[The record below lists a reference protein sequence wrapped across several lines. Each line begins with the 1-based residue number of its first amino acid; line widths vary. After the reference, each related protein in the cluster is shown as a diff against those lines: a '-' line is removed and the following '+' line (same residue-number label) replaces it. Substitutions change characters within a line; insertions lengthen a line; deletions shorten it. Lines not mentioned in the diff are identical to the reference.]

1 MIVVPIEAH
10 GGFKMESEN
19 ERVQRFVQAFESN
32 YGRKPTLQDAEGN
45 FRLRVAQDMD
55 MSVGGARYYLRL
67 AAELD
72 PKKEPDTSD

>member
-10 GGFKMESEN
+10 KMKSEN
-19 ERVQRFVQAFESN
+19 ERVERFVQAFESN

-45 FRLRVAQDMD
+45 FRLRVAQDMN

-72 PKKEPDTSD
+72 RKKDPDTSD

>member
-19 ERVQRFVQAFESN
+19 KRVQRFVQAFESS

-45 FRLRVAQDMD
+45 FRLRVAQDMN

>member
-1 MIVVPIEAH
+1 
-10 GGFKMESEN
+10 MESDRD
-19 ERVQRFVQAFESN
+19 RVHRFVQAFESN

-45 FRLRVAQDMD
+45 FRVRVAQDMN

-72 PKKEPDTSD
+72 RKKKPNTSD